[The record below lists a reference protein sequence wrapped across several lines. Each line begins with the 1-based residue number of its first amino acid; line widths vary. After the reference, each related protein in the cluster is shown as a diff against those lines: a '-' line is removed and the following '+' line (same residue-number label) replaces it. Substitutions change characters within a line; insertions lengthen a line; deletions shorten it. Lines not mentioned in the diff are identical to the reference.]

1 MNAIQ
6 KTVMT
11 TATSIVLF
19 GYLWRTLAGAG
30 VGAVAGVDTIVGV
43 VGGAVM
49 GGFVGYEICK
59 EHLSPP
65 LEQESISV
73 K

>member
-1 MNAIQ
+1 MNAFQ
-6 KTVMT
+6 KSVMN
-11 TATSIVLF
+11 TATLIVLF
-19 GYLWRTLAGAG
+19 AYVWRTVTAAGI
-30 VGAVAGVDTIVGV
+30 GAVAGVGTIVGV

-59 EHLSPP
+59 EHQRHL
-65 LEQESISV
+65 LEEISIPG

>member
-1 MNAIQ
+1 MNAFQ
-6 KTVMT
+6 KSVMN
-11 TATSIVLF
+11 TATLIVLF
-19 GYLWRTLAGAG
+19 GYVWRTMTAAG
-30 VGAVAGVDTIVGV
+30 VGAVVGVGTIVGV

-59 EHLSPP
+59 EHQRHL
-65 LEQESISV
+65 LEEISISG

>member
-1 MNAIQ
+1 MNTFQ
-6 KTVMT
+6 KSVMN

-19 GYLWRTLAGAG
+19 GYAWRTMTGAG
-30 VGAVAGVDTIVGV
+30 IGAVVGVGTIVGV

-59 EHLSPP
+59 EHLCYS
-65 LEQESISV
+65 LDKASV
-73 K
+73 SDK

>member
-6 KTVMT
+6 KSVMN

-19 GYLWRTLAGAG
+19 GYLWRTMTGAG
-30 VGAVAGVDTIVGV
+30 IGAVAGVDTIVGV

-59 EHLSPP
+59 EHLSR
-65 LEQESISV
+65 LLDEESVSA

>member
-1 MNAIQ
+1 MNTFQ
-6 KTVMT
+6 KSVMT

-19 GYLWRTLAGAG
+19 GYLWRTATAAGI
-30 VGAVAGVDTIVGV
+30 GAVAGVGTIVGV

-59 EHLSPP
+59 EHQRHLLDAVPVT
-65 LEQESISV
+65 V